1 MDRAIDRDAAIAAA
15 LQDIEDFA
23 VEIAEKH
30 ELPVGWDSKK
40 VLKHLRALPALSTLP
55 VAGDGRIHEAVST
68 VGDLLPVVLK
78 RNQGMYIGDKDD
90 IRAALAVCDAARALA
105 TDAGEALCED
115 QSTPGVGD
123 ICRACG
129 YNKKASGIDGG
140 KWVHMRCNGQRELTR
155 GSTYEHGTLV
165 ARTFTR
171 CPGCAMCDPSARA
184 LAAKKGRT

>member
-68 VGDLLPVVLK
+68 VGDLLRVVLK

-90 IRAALAVCDAARALA
+90 IRAALRCRPRPRHRCGGGALRGPIDAR
-105 TDAGEALCED
+105 
-115 QSTPGVGD
+115 
-123 ICRACG
+123 RRG
-129 YNKKASGIDGG
+129 YLPRLWLQQESI
-140 KWVHMRCNGQRELTR
+140 RYRR
-155 GSTYEHGTLV
+155 
-165 ARTFTR
+165 R
-171 CPGCAMCDPSARA
+171 
-184 LAAKKGRT
+184 